1 MRWSPPADG
10 GRAALACSLALT
22 AVLLG
27 WALLHTD
34 WWQQEELVDTPTYEA
49 YGDAVVRG
57 EVPYR
62 DFVPEY
68 PPLALPAFVVP
79 SLVVGA
85 DASQDDYATAF
96 DVEMLVCGAA
106 LVVLVWWTLLA
117 LGASGLGLAAPLALV
132 AVAPALLGSLVL
144 TRFDLWPVLLTSA
157 AVAAL
162 VSGRHRLGAGFL
174 GAAVAAKLYPAVL
187 VPLVAA
193 WVWRRRGRRELLVA
207 AGIFGA
213 VLAVCVVPFLVVA
226 PDGLASSLWKQLDR
240 PLQIESLP
248 AALLVLAGSAEVE
261 SSHGSQNLAGDWSV
275 ALGVVM
281 TIAAAAVLVWLWL
294 RFGRGAMEPARLVRY
309 AAACVVAFVAFG
321 KVLSPQ
327 YLLWL
332 VPLVPLVR
340 GRRGLVAS
348 AVLAVALVL
357 TQAWF
362 PRQYWD
368 YATDLD
374 RGVAALVVAR
384 DLLLLVLLAVLV
396 SRPRARA

>member
-1 MRWSPPADG
+1 VRWSPPADG
-10 GRAALACSLALT
+10 GRAALALSLALT
-22 AVLLG
+22 AFLLG
-27 WALLHTD
+27 WSLLHAD
-34 WWQQEELVDTPTYEA
+34 WWQEEELVDTPTYEA

-62 DFVPEY
+62 DFEPEY
-68 PPLALPAFVVP
+68 PPLALPAFVLP

-85 DASQDDYATAF
+85 DASEDAYATAF

-106 LVVLVWWTLLA
+106 LVAVVWWTLLV
-117 LGASGLGLAAPLALV
+117 LGASGWALAAPLGFV
-132 AVAPALLGSLVL
+132 AVAPLLLGSLVL
-144 TRFDLWPVLLTSA
+144 TRFDLWPVLLTSL

-162 VSGRHRLGAGFL
+162 VSGRDRVGAGFL

-187 VPLVAA
+187 VPLVA
-193 WVWRRRGRRELLVA
+193 VRIWRRRGRRGLLA
-207 AGIFGA
+207 ATAVFGA
-213 VLAVCVVPFLVVA
+213 VLAVCVVPFLLVA
-226 PDGLASSLWKQLDR
+226 PDGLASSLWRQLDR

-261 SSHGSQNLAGDWSV
+261 SSHGSQNLAGNAGA

-281 TIAAAAVLVWLWL
+281 TVAAAAVLAWLWL
-294 RFGRGAMEPARLVRY
+294 RFGRGETGPPRLVRY
-309 AAACVVAFVAFG
+309 AAACAVAFVAFG

-348 AVLAVALVL
+348 ALLAVALVL

-384 DLLLLVLLAVLV
+384 DLLLVAILAVLV

>member
-1 MRWSPPADG
+1 VRWSPPADG
-10 GRAALACSLALT
+10 GRAALALSLALT
-22 AVLLG
+22 AFLVG
-27 WALLHTD
+27 WAVLHTD
-34 WWQQEELVDTPTYEA
+34 WWQEVELVDTPTYEG
-49 YGDAVVRG
+49 YGDAVARG

-68 PPLALPAFVVP
+68 PPLALPAFVLP

-85 DASQDDYATAF
+85 DGSQDAYATAF
-96 DVEMLVCGAA
+96 DVEMLVLGAA
-106 LVVLVWWTLLA
+106 LVVVVWWTLLA
-117 LGASGLGLAAPLALV
+117 LGASGAALWVPLGFV
-132 AVAPALLGSLVL
+132 AVAPVPLGSLVL
-144 TRFDLWPVLLTSA
+144 TRFDLWPVLLTST
-157 AVAAL
+157 AVASL
-162 VSGRHRLGAGFL
+162 VSGRDRLGAGFL
-174 GAAVAAKLYPAVL
+174 GAAVAAKLYPAAL
-187 VPLVAA
+187 VPLVAV
-193 WVWRRRGRRELLVA
+193 WIWRRRGRRELLA
-207 AGIFGA
+207 AAA
-213 VLAVCVVPFLVVA
+213 VFAAVPAVCVVPFLLVA
-226 PDGLASSLWKQLDR
+226 PDGLASSLGKQLDR

-261 SSHGSQNLAGDWSV
+261 SSHGSQNLAGDGGV

-281 TIAAAAVLVWLWL
+281 TLAAAAVLVWLWL
-294 RFGRGAMEPARLVRY
+294 RFGRGATDPARLVRY

-340 GRRGLVAS
+340 GRRGLA
-348 AVLAVALVL
+348 ATGLLAAALVL

-368 YATDLD
+368 YATGLD

-384 DLLLLVLLAVLV
+384 DLLLLAILAVLV
-396 SRPRARA
+396 SRPRARV